1 MSRKTMRFMIY
12 LMIATMLISTLLV
25 GISFF

>member
-1 MSRKTMRFMIY
+1 MRFMIY
-12 LMIATMLISTLLV
+12 LMIATMLVSTLLV